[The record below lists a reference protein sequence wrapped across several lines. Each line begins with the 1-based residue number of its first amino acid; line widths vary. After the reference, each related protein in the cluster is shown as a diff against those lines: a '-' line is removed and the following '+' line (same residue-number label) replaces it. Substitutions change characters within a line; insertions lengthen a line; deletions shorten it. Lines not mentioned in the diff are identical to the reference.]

1 MLCFRSDERAVFYR
15 QVDDVTVVQSGL
27 RLTFQATYGDKVTTV
42 ASDFKSLDSLNESK
56 EQVLAALEAYMAG
69 DDDRLILRF

>member
-1 MLCFRSDERAVFYR
+1 MLCFRSDEKTIFYR

-42 ASDFKSLDSLNESK
+42 ASDFKSLDSLNEIK
-56 EQVLAALEAYMAG
+56 ELVLTAVEEYMTG
-69 DDDRLILRF
+69 DTDRLILNY